1 MTTQTESLV
10 VTLDANVSGYTAK
23 LAQADSATSKLSTT
37 TKKSDKQLA
46 NFSRRSGMA
55 GIQFQQ
61 FIGQIQGGQS
71 AMVALS
77 QQSADLGFVLGAP
90 LLGAVAGIS
99 ASIIGMLL
107 PALFNSKDAMQLL
120 DKVSE
125 DLKKSL
131 SGTSEGAIELSNSL
145 LLLAKKSEALAR
157 LQISSSIFDAEKQI
171 KISSEG
177 IKDQI
182 ESAFG
187 GTTLSTLR
195 GFSEELRSAASKTT
209 GSMDDIIESVSS
221 GSGMFLSS
229 AFATKI
235 PDTIRVMA
243 DKLKITKEQAALLA
257 ISISDVLGTQSV
269 FNVKKLEN
277 AMADLNIET
286 GGSNEKLAKLAKDM
300 IPLFDATSNGV
311 DKVNAL
317 RIAYSKLNEVIAD
330 QKKPKESGVDVEGND
345 VGSMASSE
353 GDLALLNAGLLHEQ
367 RLRDEESF
375 LESMAEIKFTGL
387 ETEAELFFK
396 QQEMHQL
403 LLDNKL
409 INEEEFAKAQA
420 AIAQKYSKIL
430 KTEEKDVEKSELS
443 KLNSKRNAI
452 RLGMQVNEIMFNDN
466 KAIAAGLIVADT
478 AAGIQHSLKINPYDY
493 VNVGIIATTGA
504 LGVAS
509 ALGASKGGGSS
520 PSAPTGGGGASS
532 PQQDFQEQTSSLDL
546 TDSSA
551 GGSTQQTITFG
562 SDTGDDLV
570 NAIAEALNKGMSEG
584 RFT

>member
-1 MTTQTESLV
+1 MATQTESLL

-23 LAQADSATSKLSTT
+23 LAQADSATEKLSTT

-46 NFSRRSGMA
+46 DFSRRSGMA

-99 ASIIGMLL
+99 ASVVGMLL

-120 DKVSE
+120 EKVSE

-182 ESAFG
+182 EGAFG
-187 GTTLSTLR
+187 GNTLNTLR
-195 GFSEELRSAASKTT
+195 GFSEHLRNAAMKTNS
-209 GSMDDIIESVSS
+209 SMSEIVEAISGGNRQGFSGSS
-221 GSGMFLSS
+221 GMKVSETITAMSS
-229 AFATKI
+229 
-235 PDTIRVMA
+235 
-243 DKLKITKEQAALLA
+243 KLKITKEQAALLA
-257 ISISDVLGTQSV
+257 VSISDVLGTQSV
-269 FNVKKLEN
+269 FNIKKLEN
-277 AMADLNIET
+277 SMADLNIET
-286 GGSNEKLAKLAKDM
+286 GGSNEKLAKLARDM

-317 RIAYSKLNEVIAD
+317 RIAYSKLNEVIEN
-330 QKKPKESGVDVEGND
+330 QNKPKEKVEDSEFAEIG
-345 VGSMASSE
+345 ASE
-353 GDLALLNAGLLHEQ
+353 ADPELLRADLLYEQ
-367 RLRDEESF
+367 RLRDEASF
-375 LESMAEIKFTGL
+375 LEAMAEMKFTGL

-409 INEEEFAKAQA
+409 ISEEEFAKAQEV
-420 AIAQKYSKIL
+420 ISKKYAKGL
-430 KTEEKDVEKSELS
+430 KTEEKDVEKTEAS
-443 KLNSKRNAI
+443 KLQTKQNAI
-452 RLGMQVNEIMFNDN
+452 RLGMQANEMLFGDN

-478 AAGIQHSLKINPYDY
+478 VVGIQKSLAINPFDY
-493 VNVGIIATTGA
+493 VNVGIIAATGA
-504 LGVAS
+504 MGVAS

-532 PQQDFQEQTSSLDL
+532 PQQDFQAQTSSLDL